1 MNFAMIFYVLGWILN
16 FNAVFLLLPL
26 VTAVIYREDAWISFA
41 ASIIISLIAG
51 LCIVHKKPKKTILYA
66 KEGFV
71 IVAVSWI
78 VLSLF
83 WSFPYMMT
91 GAIPSFVNALFE
103 SVSGLTTTGASI
115 LTEVESLP
123 KSILL
128 WRNFSNWIGGMGVLV
143 FVMAILPLSG
153 GSNVYMMK
161 AESPGPSVG
170 KLVPHVKA
178 TAKILYGI
186 YIVMTMITFF
196 LMRCGGMNNFDAL
209 TAAFATAGTG
219 GFGVKNDSFGSCSVF
234 CQAATTVSMILF
246 GVNFN
251 VYYLLLKRRWKEAW
265 KISEWKIYICIILAA
280 AGIILIDT
288 KGMFSSIG
296 DAVNRVFFQ
305 VATIITTTGFATDDF
320 NQWPELSKTV
330 LVLLMFIGA
339 CAGSTGGG
347 IKISR
352 LSIWVK
358 TIIKELDVIVH
369 VRNVKKVKLDGK
381 AVEHEVIRSVNVYFA
396 AYILIFVLSLFL
408 ITFDEFDLITNFTS
422 VAATL
427 NNIGPGLG
435 MTGPA
440 GNFSE
445 FSNVSKLVLAF
456 DMLAGRLELFPML
469 ILFAPSTWKK

>member
-1 MNFAMIFYVLGWILN
+1 MNFAMILYMLGWILN
-16 FNAVFLLLPL
+16 FNAIFLILPL
-26 VTAVIYREDAWISFA
+26 VTAFIYQEDTWFSFVV
-41 ASIIISLIAG
+41 SILISLIFG
-51 LCIVHKKPKKTILYA
+51 LCIVHKKPKKTMLYA
-66 KEGFV
+66 KEGFI

-78 VLSLF
+78 ILSIF
-83 WSFPYMMT
+83 WSIPYMLT
-91 GAIPSFVNALFE
+91 NTIPSFTDALFE

-115 LTEVESLP
+115 LKEVESLP
-123 KSILL
+123 KSVLM

-153 GSNVYMMK
+153 GSNMYMMK

-170 KLVPHVKA
+170 KLVPHVRA
-178 TAKILYGI
+178 TAKILYSI
-186 YIVMTMITFF
+186 YIVMTFITFLF
-196 LMRCGGMNNFDAL
+196 LLFGGMSVFDAL

-219 GFGVKNDSFGSCSVF
+219 GFGVRNDSFTSYPVF
-234 CQAATTVSMILF
+234 CQVVTTISMILF

-251 VYYLLLKRRWKEAW
+251 VYYLLTKRRWKEAW
-265 KISEWKIYICIILAA
+265 HISEWKIYICIILVAG
-280 AGIILIDT
+280 GIILADT
-288 KGMFSSIG
+288 KGMFYSIE
-296 DAVNRVFFQ
+296 DAINKVFFQ
-305 VATIITTTGFATDDF
+305 VGTIITTTGFATDDF
-320 NQWPELSKTV
+320 NQWPELSRTV
-330 LVLLMFIGA
+330 LVMLMFIGA

-381 AVEHEVIRSVNVYFA
+381 TVEHEVIRSVNVYFA
-396 AYILIFVLSLFL
+396 AYILIFVLSVFL

-435 MTGPA
+435 LSGPS
-440 GNFSE
+440 GNFSG
-445 FSNVSKLVLAF
+445 FSNPSKLVLIF
-456 DMLAGRLELFPML
+456 DMLAGRLELFPIL